1 MQLFLITFRLETTK
15 HCIMKQIISIFLALI
30 GFTTL
35 GQMNTV
41 NTLTPEE
48 LVQQVLIGQGINAF
62 NVTFN
67 GSAANATFANPSA
80 LEFNTGVNN
89 FEFPSGVYLT
99 TQQGSPIGDLDV
111 QSLAANNATNGA
123 VLEFD
128 FIATGDTLSFN
139 YHFAS
144 VEYGTYTCSNFN
156 DVFGFFISGPG
167 FNGPYQNNAE
177 NIALI
182 PGGNTPVQINTVNS
196 GSAGSA
202 GTAANCAAADPNWLS
217 NVIYYTEAYSSLT
230 GYPYNGG
237 TLGLTANANLICGQ
251 TYHIKL
257 GVANIVDTG
266 LDSGVFLEANSFKT
280 NAVDISIAT
289 TQNDTILV
297 EGCTDGQVIFS
308 RPENQSTDS
317 LVIFFTTGGDAID
330 GVDYPSVTSGDSV
343 IFLPGQDSIVLL
355 LSPIDD
361 GIIEGPELLTVSAF
375 TVTICGD
382 TIQTQ
387 GFTYILDEPL
397 SEVIALDTTILCATD
412 QVPINVTTNGGFG
425 PYVYDWFSLPDSTFV
440 TNGENVNLS
449 ALNDGPQD
457 YLVISTDACGF
468 DYVDTATIIVDQSLN
483 IDTMVADPA
492 ACGVQDGLV
501 YGLISGQTG
510 VPDYNWSGPGVNSPF
525 NTDASAW
532 SNLVPGWYYFTVTD
546 DICTTMDSILLT
558 QDSPPTASFTANPT
572 QGFAPLFVTFTNN
585 STDNVDSYVWNFG
598 NGISTT
604 VTDLSNQSATYDES
618 QGTYTVELIVNEGA
632 CADTAYQTIIVT
644 PFLPLNYQLPNVFTP
659 GSSEGSNDV
668 FKVSPENAESLEM
681 TITNRWGNIVFESS
695 GDPTNAV
702 WNGNN
707 KNSGEPCI
715 DGVYFYTFI
724 IRGFQG
730 EEIVE
735 QGFVHLI
742 RKN

>member
-1 MQLFLITFRLETTK
+1 MKHILSILLSFL
-15 HCIMKQIISIFLALI
+15 

-35 GQMNTV
+35 SQITTT

-67 GSAANATFANPSA
+67 GAAANATFTNPSA
-80 LEFNTGVNN
+80 LEFSTPPGV

-99 TQQGSPIGDLDV
+99 TQSGAAVSDQDV
-111 QSLAANNATNGA
+111 QSLASNNATNGA

-167 FNGPYQNNAE
+167 FNGPYQYNAE

-196 GSAGSA
+196 GIPGGA

-217 NVIYYTEAYSSLT
+217 NVIYYTESFSSLT

-237 TLGLTANANLICGQ
+237 TIGLTANASLICGQ

-289 TQNDTILV
+289 TQNDTILI

-308 RPENQSTDS
+308 RPENQATDS
-317 LVIFFTTGGDAID
+317 LTIFFTTGGDAID
-330 GVDYPSVTSGDSV
+330 GVDYPSVTNGDSV
-343 IFLPGQDSIVLL
+343 VFLPGQDSIVLL

-361 GIIEGPELLTVSAF
+361 GLMEGPELLTISAF

-387 GFTYILDEPL
+387 GFTYILDEPF
-397 SEVIALDTTILCATD
+397 SEVTALDTTILCATNS
-412 QVPINVTTNGGFG
+412 VPINVSTSGGFG
-425 PYVYDWFSLPDSTFV
+425 PYQYDWYSLPDSIYIT
-440 TNGENVNLS
+440 TGDLVNL
-449 ALNDGPQD
+449 AGLNDGPQD

-468 DYVDTATIIVDQSLN
+468 DYVDTATITVNQTLS
-483 IDTMVADPA
+483 IDEMVADTA
-492 ACGVQDGLV
+492 SCGLQDGLV
-501 YGLISGQTG
+501 YGIISGNTG
-510 VPDYNWSGPGVNSPF
+510 QPDFNWTGPGSNSPF
-525 NTDASAW
+525 SIDASAW
-532 SNLVPGWYYFTVTD
+532 NNLVPGWYYFSVTD
-546 DICTTMDSILLT
+546 DICTTSDSIFLAMEN
-558 QDSPPTASFTANPT
+558 PPTASFTANPT
-572 QGFAPLFVTFTNN
+572 QGYAPLYVTFTNN
-585 STDNVDSYVWNFG
+585 STPNADAYIWNFG
-598 NGISTT
+598 NGTSNT
-604 VTDLSNQSATYDES
+604 VNNLSDQNSTYDET
-618 QGTYTVELIVNEGA
+618 QEVYTVELIVNEGA
-632 CADTAYQTIIVT
+632 CSDTAYQTIFVT

-668 FKVSPENAESLEM
+668 FKVSPENAESLDM
-681 TITNRWGNIVFESS
+681 IITNRWGNIVFESN
-695 GDPTNAV
+695 GDPANAV

-715 DGVYFYTFI
+715 DGVYFYTFTI
-724 IRGFQG
+724 KGFQG
-730 EEIVE
+730 EQIVE

-742 RKN
+742 RN